1 MRGLQSAGTEEK
13 VRRAREFHGHVC
25 PFLLLGVRASE
36 IALGRL
42 GEGKAAE
49 GETVGESLLA
59 LVECNNCFTDGV
71 QVATGCTLGNNCLIY
86 LDLGKTALTLVRRG
100 EWRGV
105 RVYADPERIRRHFDA
120 EAVELFE
127 KVVTRREGT
136 EEETRRLAELWEK
149 TGLRMLELPEEEFRI
164 EEVEVEELELAPIF
178 SSVRCEA
185 CGELAMETRI
195 RREGSRSLCL
205 ACAGSC
211 SAVLGRGIVK
221 EMRVPL
227 RRERA

>member
-1 MRGLQSAGTEEK
+1 MLKGLQNTGTEEK
-13 VRRAREFHGHVC
+13 VRRAKEFHGHLC

-36 IALGRL
+36 IALSRL
-42 GEGKAAE
+42 GEGRA
-49 GETVGESLLA
+49 GERETMEENLLA

-86 LDLGKTALTLVRRG
+86 LDLGKNAVTLVRRG

-105 RVYADPERIRRHFDA
+105 RVYVDGERIRKHFDA

-127 KVVTRREGT
+127 KVVIRREGT
-136 EEETRRLAELWEK
+136 REEAGRLAGLWER
-149 TGLRMLELPEEEFRI
+149 TGLKMLELPEEEFKV
-164 EEVEVEELELAPIF
+164 EEVEVEGLELAPIF
-178 SSVRCEA
+178 SSLRCEA

-195 RREGSRSLCL
+195 RREGSRNLCL

-221 EMRVPL
+221 EMEIPL
-227 RRERA
+227 RRRT

>member
-1 MRGLQSAGTEEK
+1 LRSLQNVGTEEK
-13 VRRAREFHGHVC
+13 VRRAREFHGHIC

-42 GEGKAAE
+42 GAGKTTE
-49 GETVGESLLA
+49 EETVGEGLLA

-86 LDLGKTALTLVRRG
+86 LDLGKSAVTLVRRG

-127 KVVTRREGT
+127 RVVTRREGT
-136 EEETRRLAELWEK
+136 EEEARRLAELWEK
-149 TGLRMLELPEEEFRI
+149 TGLRMLELPEEEFKI
-164 EEVEVEELELAPIF
+164 EEVGVEELELAPIF
-178 SSVRCEA
+178 SSLRCEA

-195 RREGSRSLCL
+195 KREDGRNLCL

-211 SAVLGRGIVK
+211 DAVLGRGIVR
-221 EMRVPL
+221 ERRIPL
-227 RRERA
+227 RRGRA